1 MLACFTGFYP
11 EADVQVQ
18 KAIAS
23 AHTLPETFGAAA
35 RALPSAASR
44 LQQFSRE
51 FTVLRDAAGGVLENL
66 WPDTPLPATLSEL
79 SSRLDGAPAG
89 IDEQVELA
97 ARGGSDMA
105 LALVKSWYP
114 EVQVYMLVD
123 GFRTGTS
130 LESLR
135 PEVCVASERISKAVY
150 LTQLVPAEPSS
161 APQPAEDTGAGD
173 AAAAATNGAAP

>member
-1 MLACFTGFYP
+1 M
-11 EADVQVQ
+11 
-18 KAIAS
+18 
-23 AHTLPETFGAAA
+23 
-35 RALPSAASR
+35 
-44 LQQFSRE
+44 
-51 FTVLRDAAGGVLENL
+51 LRDAAGGVLENL

-79 SSRLDGAPAG
+79 AGRLDGAPVG
-89 IDEQVELA
+89 IDEQV

-114 EVQVYMLVD
+114 QVQVDMLAG

-135 PEVCVASERISKAVY
+135 PEVCVASERISKVVD

-161 APQPAEDTGAGD
+161 APRPAEDTGAGD
-173 AAAAATNGAAP
+173 AAATDGSAP

>member
-1 MLACFTGFYP
+1 MTGVQTCALRS
-11 EADVQVQ
+11 EADERVQRAVASVQ
-18 KAIAS
+18 S
-23 AHTLPETFGAAA
+23 RPESSRAAA
-35 RALPSAASR
+35 GALPSAASG

-89 IDEQVELA
+89 IDEQVELV

-114 EVQVYMLVD
+114 EVEVDMLVD

-130 LESLR
+130 LEGLH
-135 PEVCVASERISKAVY
+135 PEICVALERIAKAVD

-161 APQPAEDTGAGD
+161 DERPAEDAAADNT
-173 AAAAATNGAAP
+173 AAAAGATAP